1 MAFTKGKSGNPSG
14 RPKTDTANLKPLL
27 VKHGEPVLQKVI
39 DAALEGDLTACKL
52 VLDRLYP
59 GIKSQAMPVNIP
71 VGATLPET
79 VGTGARMLINIL
91 HNKDHNRQ
99 PSKLDIIQKLYHYV
113 QLLCTKKDYS
123 SIPTKVTV
131 IPLGMRSLP
140 SAPVI
145 CLFSAE

>member
-79 VGTGARMLINIL
+79 GNSVVTETMSGNVPPDIGASLITALSNQAKLVEFTELSLRLARIEQQLGAR
-91 HNKDHNRQ
+91 Q
-99 PSKLDIIQKLYHYV
+99 
-113 QLLCTKKDYS
+113 
-123 SIPTKVTV
+123 
-131 IPLGMRSLP
+131 
-140 SAPVI
+140 
-145 CLFSAE
+145 

>member
-79 VGTGARMLINIL
+79 DNSVVTETMSGNVPPDIGASLITALSNQAKLVEFTELSLRLARIEQQLGAR
-91 HNKDHNRQ
+91 Q
-99 PSKLDIIQKLYHYV
+99 
-113 QLLCTKKDYS
+113 
-123 SIPTKVTV
+123 
-131 IPLGMRSLP
+131 
-140 SAPVI
+140 
-145 CLFSAE
+145 

>member
-79 VGTGARMLINIL
+79 GNNVVTETMSGNVPPDIGASLITALSNQAKLVEFTELSLRLARIEQQLGAR
-91 HNKDHNRQ
+91 Q
-99 PSKLDIIQKLYHYV
+99 
-113 QLLCTKKDYS
+113 
-123 SIPTKVTV
+123 
-131 IPLGMRSLP
+131 
-140 SAPVI
+140 
-145 CLFSAE
+145 

>member
-59 GIKSQAMPVNIP
+59 AIKSQAMPVNIP

-79 VGTGARMLINIL
+79 GNSVVTETMSGNVPPDIGASLITALSNQAKLVEFTELSLRLARIEQQLGAR
-91 HNKDHNRQ
+91 Q
-99 PSKLDIIQKLYHYV
+99 
-113 QLLCTKKDYS
+113 
-123 SIPTKVTV
+123 
-131 IPLGMRSLP
+131 
-140 SAPVI
+140 
-145 CLFSAE
+145 